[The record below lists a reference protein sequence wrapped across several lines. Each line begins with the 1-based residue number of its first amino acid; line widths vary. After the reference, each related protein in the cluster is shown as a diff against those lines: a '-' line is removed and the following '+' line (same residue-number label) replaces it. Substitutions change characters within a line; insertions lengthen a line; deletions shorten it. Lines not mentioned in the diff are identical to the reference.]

1 MFATMHIY
9 RQMCIVTIQ
18 LKIITMPP
26 LLHGCFWYFC
36 GAKIALQLFSST
48 AASALSTIMA
58 GLMKL
63 QQVDEELAINNNST
77 KRIQ

>member
-1 MFATMHIY
+1 
-9 RQMCIVTIQ
+9 
-18 LKIITMPP
+18 MPP

-63 QQVDEELAINNNST
+63 QQVDLMAGLMKLQQVDEELAINNNST